1 MNRTIAVKTIIQ
13 EAIALLEAARPTQAT
28 NYALQAL
35 TITQPELTRLYNM
48 NKTLEAE
55 NEALRK
61 ILQLTLSK

>member
-13 EAIALLEAARPTQAT
+13 EAIALLEAARPAQAT

>member
-13 EAIALLEAARPTQAT
+13 EAISLLEASRPAQAT